1 MYADDAPKYD
11 AEIFRCG
18 LPVLG
23 ICYGEFFCEMIC
35 LSSCIGCV
43 KEQSCILFVFGSH
56 QFSLRYF
63 QLCRKTRHNLTE

>member
-23 ICYGEFFCEMIC
+23 ICYGEFYVI
-35 LSSCIGCV
+35 
-43 KEQSCILFVFGSH
+43 
-56 QFSLRYF
+56 
-63 QLCRKTRHNLTE
+63 

>member
-23 ICYGEFFCEMIC
+23 ICYGELFCDMIYVC
-35 LSSCIGCV
+35 HPV
-43 KEQSCILFVFGSH
+43 
-56 QFSLRYF
+56 
-63 QLCRKTRHNLTE
+63 